1 MATEEF
7 KAITITGGAI
17 ADLGLAK
24 KRRGRTRKVGGAE
37 QDDTPPQPSLASQP
51 PQITKVLPSLSLS
64 QPPPL
69 PQPTVGGA
77 PNLFRTSNQIGPSLT
92 FEQKQ
97 AEQQGGTKQIKVELK
112 KKHLSKKVTLNP
124 KKQDTAAVKQ
134 PAHTKKA
141 RKFVLGISSM
151 HKRVTRAK
159 KIQHKLDKMP
169 LDELR
174 KQLIA
179 SKLIKS
185 TSKAPEAILRQ
196 IAKDS
201 QLVGKKIL

>member
-1 MATEEF
+1 MAEEF
-7 KAITITGGAI
+7 KAITITGGA
-17 ADLGLAK
+17 AAELGLLPK
-24 KRRGRTRKVGGAE
+24 KRGGRRTRKSGGADE
-37 QDDTPPQPSLASQP
+37 GTIGA
-51 PQITKVLPSLSLS
+51 
-64 QPPPL
+64 PPPL
-69 PQPTVGGA
+69 QQVITTIKKIGGA
-77 PNLFRTSNQIGPSLT
+77 HELMPATTLVAPSLT
-92 FEQKQ
+92 SQQ
-97 AEQQGGTKQIKVELK
+97 AVPQPPSQPQPVQQGGTKLIKVELK

-124 KKQDTAAVKQ
+124 KKQDAAAVKQ
-134 PAHTKKA
+134 PAQTKKA

-159 KIQHKLDKMP
+159 KIHHKLDKMP
-169 LDELR
+169 LEELR

-179 SKLIKS
+179 SKLIKP

>member
-1 MATEEF
+1 MINIMAEEF
-7 KAITITGGAI
+7 KAITITGGA
-17 ADLGLAK
+17 AAELGLLPK
-24 KRRGRTRKVGGAE
+24 KRGGRRTRKSGGADE
-37 QDDTPPQPSLASQP
+37 GTIGA
-51 PQITKVLPSLSLS
+51 
-64 QPPPL
+64 PPPL
-69 PQPTVGGA
+69 QQVITTIKKIGGA
-77 PNLFRTSNQIGPSLT
+77 HELMPATTLVAPSLT
-92 FEQKQ
+92 SQQ
-97 AEQQGGTKQIKVELK
+97 AVTQPPSQPVQQGGTKPIKVELK

-124 KKQDTAAVKQ
+124 KKQDAAAVKQ
-134 PAHTKKA
+134 PAQTKKA

-159 KIQHKLDKMP
+159 KIHHKLDKMP
-169 LDELR
+169 LEELR

-179 SKLIKS
+179 AKLIKP

>member
-1 MATEEF
+1 MINIMTEEF
-7 KAITITGGAI
+7 KAITITGGA
-17 ADLGLAK
+17 AAELGLLPK
-24 KRRGRTRKVGGAE
+24 KRGGRRTRKSGGADE
-37 QDDTPPQPSLASQP
+37 GTIGAPPQLQ
-51 PQITKVLPSLSLS
+51 QVITTIKKI
-64 QPPPL
+64 
-69 PQPTVGGA
+69 GGA
-77 PNLFRTSNQIGPSLT
+77 HELMPATTLVAPSLT
-92 FEQKQ
+92 SQQ
-97 AEQQGGTKQIKVELK
+97 AVTQPVTQPQPQPVQQGGTNPIKVELK

-124 KKQDTAAVKQ
+124 KKQDAAAVKQ
-134 PAHTKKA
+134 PAQTKKA

-159 KIQHKLDKMP
+159 KIHHTLDKMP
-169 LDELR
+169 LEELR

-179 SKLIKS
+179 AKLIKP

>member
-1 MATEEF
+1 MTAEEF
-7 KAITITGGAI
+7 KAVTITGGAM
-17 ADLGLAK
+17 ADLGFAK

-37 QDDTPPQPSLASQP
+37 QDDTPPQP
-51 PQITKVLPSLSLS
+51 PQITKVLPSPS
-64 QPPPL
+64 L

-179 SKLIKS
+179 SKLIKA

>member
-17 ADLGLAK
+17 ADLGMK
-24 KRRGRTRKVGGAE
+24 KRRGRTRKSGGADI
-37 QDDTPPQPSLASQP
+37 DDTPPPPPPST
-51 PQITKVLPSLSLS
+51 ITKVVPSPA
-64 QPPPL
+64 PPVPS
-69 PQPTVGGA
+69 PAPSVPPAPTVGGA

-92 FEQKQ
+92 FEQNQ
-97 AEQQGGTKQIKVELK
+97 SQQGGTKHIKVELK

-124 KKQDTAAVKQ
+124 KKQDVPPVKQ
-134 PAHTKKA
+134 PAHTKKS

-169 LDELR
+169 LEELR

-179 SKLIKS
+179 SKLIKA

>member
-7 KAITITGGAI
+7 KAVTITGGAM

-37 QDDTPPQPSLASQP
+37 QGDTPPEP
-51 PQITKVLPSLSLS
+51 PQITKVLPSLS
-64 QPPPL
+64 QPPSQPL

-97 AEQQGGTKQIKVELK
+97 AEQQGGAKQIKVELK

-159 KIQHKLDKMP
+159 KIQYKLDKMP

>member
-1 MATEEF
+1 MINIMTEEF
-7 KAITITGGAI
+7 KAITITGGA
-17 ADLGLAK
+17 AAELGLLPK
-24 KRRGRTRKVGGAE
+24 KRGGRRTRKSGGADE
-37 QDDTPPQPSLASQP
+37 GTIGDPSL
-51 PQITKVLPSLSLS
+51 PQVITTIKKI
-64 QPPPL
+64 
-69 PQPTVGGA
+69 GGA
-77 PNLFRTSNQIGPSLT
+77 HELMPATTLVAPSLT
-92 FEQKQ
+92 SQQ
-97 AEQQGGTKQIKVELK
+97 AVTQPIQQGGTKPIKVELK
-112 KKHLSKKVTLNP
+112 KKHLSNKVTLNP
-124 KKQDTAAVKQ
+124 KKQDAAAVKQ
-134 PAHTKKA
+134 PAQTKKA

-169 LDELR
+169 LEELR

-179 SKLIKS
+179 SKLIKA